1 MKQFFIKNRKLLLI
15 WGIIILALY
24 IGVHFGMD
32 KKIMTLVV
40 IVFGIFTQ
48 AFVGLLEIIGI
59 IPTIGPIIVKIASLP
74 AIWITNALAYLVTLI
89 ALRKGAKMDVMKSR
103 VLVVSFISGIVIG
116 FILGKLL

>member
-15 WGIIILALY
+15 WGIIILAIY

-32 KKIMTLVV
+32 KKIVTLGV

-48 AFVGLLEIIGI
+48 AFAGLLGIIGV

-89 ALRKGAKMDVMKSR
+89 ALRKGAKIDVMKSR